1 MLTALVVLVL
11 VAVVTVQEMRADRL
25 KSQIKSLNAVRSLHD
40 RVLNYAVEN
49 AREGVYIVRID
60 TVRALVWVAYTTPAG
75 ELAAPAALQ
84 KILAGTWVRMTG
96 LSTAGQAVYQ
106 WRPPRPEDEQG

>member
-1 MLTALVVLVL
+1 MLTALAVLIVI
-11 VAVVTVQEMRADRL
+11 VAVQELRADRL
-25 KSQIKSLNAVRSLHD
+25 KTRIKSLNAVRSLHA
-40 RVLNYAVEN
+40 RVLNYTLEN
-49 AREGVYIVRID
+49 ASEGVYIVRID

-84 KILAGTWVRMTG
+84 KILTGTWVRMTG

-106 WRPPRPEDEQG
+106 WRPPRPEAEQR